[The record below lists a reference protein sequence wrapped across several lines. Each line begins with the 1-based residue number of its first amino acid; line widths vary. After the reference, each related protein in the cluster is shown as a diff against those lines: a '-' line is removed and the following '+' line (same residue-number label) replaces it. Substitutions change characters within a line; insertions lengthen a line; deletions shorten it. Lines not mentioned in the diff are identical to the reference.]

1 MDHGPFEPSFS
12 ESMHRY
18 HRNHQWNALATEGAM
33 LDDLSSTTPCLEEK
47 TMPTHRIR
55 TALAVIGLLLVAE
68 SIAGGANAT
77 EDQNFSVVI
86 RNVSNSMTL
95 RISDSE
101 TRAVPVA
108 PGAYAVVSKDAT
120 IFRTGS
126 SAGASGL
133 EALAEDGNADPLIA
147 FLKSQPDVKQAGL
160 FVPGQAFT
168 VAAEPGDRLVFAA
181 MFVESND
188 LFFGSDSAGISFF
201 DPSGVAL
208 NGDITNSIGLWDAG
222 TEINE
227 QPGIGQFQ
235 APRQPSPD
243 SGPAENGTVRPVED
257 GFDYPEVA
265 DVLAVTVSVK

>member
-1 MDHGPFEPSFS
+1 
-12 ESMHRY
+12 
-18 HRNHQWNALATEGAM
+18 
-33 LDDLSSTTPCLEEK
+33 
-47 TMPTHRIR
+47 MPTHRIR
-55 TALAVIGLLLVAE
+55 TALAAIGLLLVAE
-68 SIAGGANAT
+68 TIADGANAT
-77 EDQNFSVVI
+77 EDQHFSVVI
-86 RNVSNSMTL
+86 QNVSNSMTL

-108 PGAYAVVSKDAT
+108 PGAYAIVSKDTA
-120 IFRTGS
+120 IFRMGS

-133 EALAEDGNADPLIA
+133 EALAEDGSADPLIA

-188 LFFGSDSAGISFF
+188 LFFGSDPGGIALF

-208 NGDITNSIGLWDAG
+208 NGDVTNRIGLWDAG

-227 QPGIGQFQ
+227 QPGIGLFQ

-257 GFDYPEVA
+257 GFDYPAFA